1 MSMLY
6 HFMIVIGFSTSGVI
20 AWAGNADSRRGGN
33 TETIGPVVETGDY
46 PFWGDYLKTP
56 IEEMTPKVWRT
67 IDDIIDGWDW
77 SLPPDIQ
84 PRPSW

>member
-46 PFWGDYLKTP
+46 PFWGD
-56 IEEMTPKVWRT
+56 
-67 IDDIIDGWDW
+67 
-77 SLPPDIQ
+77 
-84 PRPSW
+84 